1 MAVSA
6 PLDGKFLHQ
15 YQPRECDIAVANRP
29 SNKPVSLRERK
40 EPWNIGRGVSL
51 GIFESFFGFLFA
63 CFGFSMCFT
72 CFFCMFPFIL
82 KHFREAKIQQKQE
95 KQKKYPPK
103 EKEFKKN
110 TPSIGTSEHAGPCKL
125 HVPLIASLKIGFDE
139 KTLSPNT
146 SKTPFPPF
154 WGHLPPKPSGWRL
167 GIVWVF
173 LIHKFWP
180 TTGGGKKSTTYFAN
194 LAFLVKSLTKCGK
207 IPLRNYQFWD
217 VTRHG
222 AKPD

>member
-1 MAVSA
+1 MLAGTNRTSRIPPMDHPHEPILVGRPPKRKKQNTQNTQPVAVSA

-51 GIFESFFGFLFA
+51 GIFESLFGFLFA

-125 HVPLIASLKIGFDE
+125 HVPLIASLKMGLM
-139 KTLSPNT
+139 K
-146 SKTPFPPF
+146 
-154 WGHLPPKPSGWRL
+154 RL
-167 GIVWVF
+167 
-173 LIHKFWP
+173 
-180 TTGGGKKSTTYFAN
+180 
-194 LAFLVKSLTKCGK
+194 
-207 IPLRNYQFWD
+207 
-217 VTRHG
+217 
-222 AKPD
+222 